1 MCDLRHVL
9 LSGGYFTGSGEIH
22 LKRAIITVVLCLLTG
37 VWRQAQAGTLGQSAQ
52 NLLLTGVGP
61 NASGDGV
68 SQVTW
73 GACSFDGTNT
83 NCTLS
88 GPFTGLG
95 PGGTYD
101 FVLSY
106 PGNGSTPLTATT
118 PPGSDLFTLAFISSG
133 SLTFTFNESN
143 GTSLSFHSLNFS
155 VFYIPGTFSCT
166 GNPSDCGPGGVG
178 DTPGATET
186 GPVNG
191 SFDLTPTI
199 QTVISAGAYGGFTS
213 IAPATWIEIYGQN
226 LALTTTGWTGDFQG
240 NNAPISVGGTT
251 VTVGG
256 ESLFIDYVSPGQ
268 VNGQVPSDV
277 ASGSQQVIVTT
288 AAGSSAPFTINVNP
302 LEPGLLAPPS
312 FDINGTQ
319 YAVAL
324 FSDGFYVLPPGLI
337 SDIASRRAVPGD
349 VIMLYGIG
357 FGPVSDNT
365 LAGVIDQAANQL
377 NATLDISIGGVSA
390 KIQYAGLTPGVVGLY
405 QFNVVVPN
413 ISPNDKTPLVFS
425 LNGTPGMQ
433 TMSLFI
439 GN

>member
-1 MCDLRHVL
+1 MA
-9 LSGGYFTGSGEIH
+9 
-22 LKRAIITVVLCLLTG
+22 RAVITVVLCLLTG
-37 VWRQAQAGTLGQSAQ
+37 AWQRAQAGTLGQSSQ
-52 NLLLTGVGP
+52 SLLLTGVGA
-61 NASGDGV
+61 NANGDGV

-73 GACSFDGTNT
+73 GACLFDGTNT

-106 PGNGSTPLTATT
+106 PGSGPTPLTAITA
-118 PPGSDLFTLAFISSG
+118 PGSDLFTLSLSSG
-133 SLTFTFNESN
+133 SLTFTFKESN
-143 GTSLSFHSLNFS
+143 GTSLSFNSLNFS
-155 VFYIPGTFSCT
+155 IFYIPGTFTCSGGLTPC
-166 GNPSDCGPGGVG
+166 DPGTVG
-178 DTPGATET
+178 QTPGATET

-199 QTVISAGAYGGFTS
+199 QTVISAGSYGGFTS

-226 LALTTTGWTGDFQG
+226 LALTTAGWTGDFEG

-256 ESLFIDYVSPGQ
+256 KPLFIDYVSPGQ

-277 ASGSQQVIVTT
+277 ASGKQQVIVTT
-288 AAGSSAPFTINVNP
+288 AAGSSPPFTINVNTT
-302 LEPGLLAPPS
+302 EPGLLAPPPFKLS
-312 FDINGTQ
+312 GTQ

-324 FSDGFYVLPPGLI
+324 FSDGFYDLPPGLV
-337 SDIASRRAVPGD
+337 SDVASRRAVPGD
-349 VIMLYGIG
+349 TILLFGIG

-365 LAGVIDQAANQL
+365 LAGVIDQNANQV
-377 NATLDISIGGVSA
+377 NASLDISIGGVSS
-390 KIQYAGLTPGVVGLY
+390 KIPYAGLTPGVVGLY

-413 ISPNDKTPLVFS
+413 IPANDKTPLTFT
-425 LNGTPGMQ
+425 LNGTAGAQ
-433 TMSLFI
+433 TVSLFI

>member
-1 MCDLRHVL
+1 
-9 LSGGYFTGSGEIH
+9 
-22 LKRAIITVVLCLLTG
+22 
-37 VWRQAQAGTLGQSAQ
+37 
-52 NLLLTGVGP
+52 
-61 NASGDGV
+61 
-68 SQVTW
+68 
-73 GACSFDGTNT
+73 
-83 NCTLS
+83 
-88 GPFTGLG
+88 
-95 PGGTYD
+95 
-101 FVLSY
+101 
-106 PGNGSTPLTATT
+106 
-118 PPGSDLFTLAFISSG
+118 
-133 SLTFTFNESN
+133 
-143 GTSLSFHSLNFS
+143 
-155 VFYIPGTFSCT
+155 
-166 GNPSDCGPGGVG
+166 VG